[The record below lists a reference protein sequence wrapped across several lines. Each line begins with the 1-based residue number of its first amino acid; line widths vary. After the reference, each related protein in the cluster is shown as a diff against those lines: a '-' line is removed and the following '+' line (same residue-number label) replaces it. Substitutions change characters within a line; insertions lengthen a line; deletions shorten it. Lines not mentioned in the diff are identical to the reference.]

1 MDGHVRGDD
10 ARDSVLDVTTAGR
23 TGNEHRIALARCM
36 GLGALLIPLYY
47 VLDVFVGYTLYGTG
61 HLAVVIAVRA
71 AAIVIAAAAWWIARD
86 ARFSDRTARVS
97 HAIGLGL
104 VAAAMSVLA
113 YLHGGLV
120 SPYIQGLTVMI
131 MVRSA
136 TVPAPWRESVP
147 HGVLVVMMYPAVFA
161 LIYASDPAAHAAWLT
176 QDALALFLANWL
188 IVVGAIFCGS
198 LGSHATWVWKRQLFQ
213 ARKLGRYRLQA
224 PIGKGGQGEVWL
236 ARDATGRR
244 NVALKVLSTRDA
256 LPHHLRMFER
266 EAALASKLESPH
278 AVRIFDFGASDDGVY
293 YLAMEHLDGA
303 DLAAL
308 VRQHGPMPAA
318 RVIHFGIQACRSLEE
333 AHAKGLVHRD
343 VKPSNL
349 FAAHVGGVYDH
360 LKLLDY
366 GIARSLSDDERLTRT
381 GGMRGTP
388 AYMAPEV
395 CRGGDAGPG
404 ADLYGLGATLYH
416 LLAGAPPFTGQD
428 AEIIAKH
435 LDATPEPLLTRA
447 PVDADLEAVIL
458 RCLAKAPGE
467 RYADAAALRRA
478 LEQCAAAGAWTPEHA
493 TRFWRD
499 ERQSALARWE
509 AETLP

>member
-113 YLHGGLV
+113 YLHGGMV

-224 PIGKGGQGEVWL
+224 PIGK
-236 ARDATGRR
+236 
-244 NVALKVLSTRDA
+244 
-256 LPHHLRMFER
+256 
-266 EAALASKLESPH
+266 
-278 AVRIFDFGASDDGVY
+278 
-293 YLAMEHLDGA
+293 
-303 DLAAL
+303 
-308 VRQHGPMPAA
+308 
-318 RVIHFGIQACRSLEE
+318 
-333 AHAKGLVHRD
+333 
-343 VKPSNL
+343 
-349 FAAHVGGVYDH
+349 
-360 LKLLDY
+360 
-366 GIARSLSDDERLTRT
+366 